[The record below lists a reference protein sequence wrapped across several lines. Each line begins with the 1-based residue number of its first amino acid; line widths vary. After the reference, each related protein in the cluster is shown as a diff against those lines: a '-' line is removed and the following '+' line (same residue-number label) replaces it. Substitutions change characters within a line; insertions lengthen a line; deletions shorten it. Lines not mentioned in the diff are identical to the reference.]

1 MRILAIDYGEK
12 WIGLAISDPL
22 HLTAQPL
29 GSHCLG
35 LEEENRVFFSQLLA
49 RHQVG
54 LIVVG
59 LPLQMNGLSGSQAL
73 KAQEFAAWLEKNF
86 CLPVVLW
93 DERLTT
99 KQAQNLMQE
108 QNVSAAK
115 GKKIEHT
122 IAATLILESY
132 LERKRLDEPDS

>member
-1 MRILAIDYGEK
+1 MRILAIDYGEN

-29 GSHCLG
+29 GSYCFG
-35 LEEENRVFFSQLLA
+35 QEEENKVFFSQLLTK
-49 RHQVG
+49 HGVG

-59 LPLQMNGLSGSQAL
+59 LPLQMNGLAGNQAL
-73 KAQEFAAWLEKNF
+73 KVKEFAAWLEKNF
-86 CLPVVLW
+86 SIPVILW

-99 KQAQNLMQE
+99 KQAQSLMRE
-108 QNVSAAK
+108 QNVSVAK

-132 LERKRLDEPDS
+132 LERKRLDGSDS